1 MKNFKRLA
9 AVALVAV
16 MAMGIAGCGV
26 KKIEEKD
33 FKDIVKDVMDCS
45 KDDFR
50 EYEGKETGVDYIETE
65 LYYRGDDAD
74 KFTIDF
80 TEYEDEEAAKYA
92 FDQMYA
98 EMNFIKKHDGIDGKC
113 KISKKYITIDA
124 EVEYYYDEDS
134 IDVYGGYY
142 LSGVYIYNIECNSG
156 KDKDKDVV
164 DDLLK
169 ELGLPRPS
177 RA

>member
-1 MKNFKRLA
+1 MKNFKRFV

-16 MAMGIAGCGV
+16 MAMGFAGCGV
-26 KKIEEKD
+26 KEIEQKD
-33 FKDIVKDVMDCS
+33 FKDVVQDIMDAD
-45 KDDFR
+45 KEDLR

-65 LYYRGDDAD
+65 MYYRGEDSD
-74 KFTIDF
+74 KFDIQF
-80 TEYEDEEAAKYA
+80 VEYEDEEAAKYA
-92 FDQMYA
+92 FDEDYA
-98 EMNFIKKHDGIDGKC
+98 QIKFIKDHDGVDGKI
-113 KISKKYITIDA
+113 KISKKYITFDA
-124 EVEYYYDEDS
+124 EVEPYYDADTQD
-134 IDVYGGYY
+134 IYGGIY
-142 LSGVYIYNIECNSG
+142 LAGPYIYTIQCSSG

>member
-1 MKNFKRLA
+1 MKNFKRFV

-16 MAMGIAGCGV
+16 MAMGFAGCGV

-33 FKDIVKDVMDCS
+33 FKDVVKDIMDAD
-45 KDDFR
+45 KEDFS

-65 LYYRGDDAD
+65 LYYRGEDSD
-74 KFTIDF
+74 KFTIRF
-80 TEYEDEEAAKYA
+80 EEYEDEEAAQYA
-92 FDQMYA
+92 FDETYYSIK
-98 EMNFIKKHDGIDGKC
+98 FIKEHDGIDGKV
-113 KISKKYITIDA
+113 KISKKYITFDA
-124 EVEYYYDEDS
+124 EIEPYYDADS
-134 IDVYGGYY
+134 QDTYGGIYI
-142 LSGVYIYNIECNSG
+142 SGPYIYTIECSTG